1 MWETVVLDLVPRSQR
16 VFLASQDADAAQV
29 QFLILDLIDVRHSV
43 GVTFSPKLIHPGEI
57 NSYPAQVQVLL
68 IPG

>member
-1 MWETVVLDLVPRSQR
+1 MS
-16 VFLASQDADAAQV
+16 LASQDADATQV